1 MRPVKEKLTSIT
13 INAISKLLAQK
24 GLDVQLGCS
33 RINGFFLR
41 KGKSGASWYFRY
53 TDANGKRRKIKLGRL
68 LTGDGQGGHIQS
80 MASIALEYSHMLARG
95 GDPAQHRSKL
105 KSETRAAEEAR
116 QIGRFKQVGHFY
128 EHVYKPHKMQS
139 RYGYGTCQIIE
150 ANFSHLFGRNM
161 DELRAEDVREWE
173 GMRRNERA
181 RQGKTISRETLVRD
195 LGAFKAMLNYAAG
208 RKKDDPIDQPVID
221 ANPLNNVYVRKM
233 TSEERDKRYLA
244 SNNNRRMLTAEELSH
259 LIKGLEGYSEQL
271 RAQRRRSRKHGKPHL
286 TDLDQVAYPHWFI
299 PFAWVALYTGMRP
312 GDIYGLRWEPT
323 SANSVNF
330 NFNIVTAVPEK
341 TRDKGDQP
349 VSVKHPMSEGLRAV
363 LKAWHEQQGKPEQGY
378 VFPNGSDGRLAKKSH
393 DKHWRHVK
401 RIGGLTPD
409 LAFYSLRHHFISSL
423 VMNRVPLLHIAK
435 LVGHKSTH
443 MIEQNYGH
451 LLPDTAEAVIQ
462 TYSQTICNVSKHV
475 PGAKEVEHR

>member
-13 INAISKLLAQK
+13 ISSISKFLNQD

-53 TDANGKRRKIKLGRL
+53 TDANGKRRKLKLGRL

-95 GDPAQHRSKL
+95 ADPALHRFKL
-105 KSETRAAEEAR
+105 KSETRAAEEER
-116 QIGRFKQVGHFY
+116 LKGRVKKVGHFF
-128 EHVYKPHKMQS
+128 EHIYKPHKMRS

-150 ANFSHLFGRNM
+150 ANFSHLFHRNM
-161 DELRAEDVREWE
+161 NELSAEDIREWE
-173 GMRRNERA
+173 GMRRKEKA
-181 RQGKTISRETLVRD
+181 ELGKTISRETLVRD

-208 RKKDDPIDQPVID
+208 RKKDDPIDYPVIET
-221 ANPLNNVYVRKM
+221 NPLDNVYVRKL
-233 TSEERDKRYLA
+233 SAEERDKRYLA
-244 SNNNRRMLTAEELSH
+244 TNNNRRMLTPEELSS
-259 LIKGLEGYSEQL
+259 LIKGLDGYAEEL
-271 RAQRRRSRKHGKPHL
+271 RAKRRRSIKHGKPHL
-286 TDLDQVAYPHWFI
+286 RDLDQVAYPHWFI

-312 GDIYGLRWEPT
+312 GDIYGLRWEAT
-323 SANSVNF
+323 SANAVNF

-363 LKAWHEQQGKPEQGY
+363 LKAWHEQQGQTEQGY
-378 VFPNGSDGRLAKKSH
+378 VFPNGSGGRLAKKSH

-401 RIGGLTPD
+401 RIGELTSG

-462 TYSQTICNVSKHV
+462 SYSQSICKVSNNV
-475 PGAKEVEHR
+475 PGAKEVKHR